1 MTATAPSAIEAQ
13 PTDRLQRRWVSGEDP
28 TVLPGI
34 YDHDVNM
41 VVWHRTLAREL
52 RASARQLI
60 DLQPNLEIS
69 LITEPE
75 SASAGLENVLPAIS
89 HGPLTRD
96 MAELADMF
104 CCLFDLTRV
113 GLRLTVLRRA
123 MCPRFHVDHVPC
135 RLVTTYEGEATE
147 WLSADSA
154 CPGPGGLS
162 LGRPAEGQSTAM
174 HRSPELHKLAA
185 GDVSL
190 MKGEGWVG
198 NEQGGLVH
206 RSPDVASG
214 AARLLL
220 TLDFAR

>member
-1 MTATAPSAIEAQ
+1 MTATAHSAVEAQ
-13 PTDRLQRRWVSGEDP
+13 PTERPVRRWVTGEGP
-28 TVLPGI
+28 TVLSSI
-34 YDHDVNM
+34 YDDDVNM
-41 VVWHRTLAREL
+41 VVWHRTLVREL
-52 RASARQLI
+52 RASAQQLI
-60 DLQPNLEIS
+60 ALQPNLEIS

-75 SASAGLENVLPAIS
+75 SALAGLETVLPAIS
-89 HGPLTRD
+89 HGPLTHD

-104 CCLFDLTRV
+104 CCLFDLSRV

-123 MCPRFHVDHVPC
+123 MCPRFHVDQVPC

-147 WLSADSA
+147 WLSAGSVSTE
-154 CPGPGGLS
+154 PVMLS
-162 LGRPAEGQSTAM
+162 VERPAEGQSQAS
-174 HRSPELHKLAA
+174 HRLPKAHRLGV

-190 MKGEGWVG
+190 MKGEGWIG

-206 RSPDVASG
+206 RSPEVASG

>member
-1 MTATAPSAIEAQ
+1 
-13 PTDRLQRRWVSGEDP
+13 
-28 TVLPGI
+28 
-34 YDHDVNM
+34 M
-41 VVWHRTLAREL
+41 VVWHRTLVREL
-52 RASARQLI
+52 RASAQQLI
-60 DLQPNLEIS
+60 ALQPNLEIS

-75 SASAGLENVLPAIS
+75 SALAGLETVLPAIS
-89 HGPLTRD
+89 HGPLTHD

-123 MCPRFHVDHVPC
+123 MCPRFHVDQVPC

-147 WLSADSA
+147 WLSAGSA
-154 CPGPGGLS
+154 CPEPAVLS
-162 LGRPAEGQSTAM
+162 LGQPAEGRSTAM
-174 HRSPELHKLAA
+174 HGSPGVHKLAA

-190 MKGEGWVG
+190 MKGEGWIG

-214 AARLLL
+214 AERLLL

>member
-1 MTATAPSAIEAQ
+1 MIATAPSAIEAQ

-52 RASARQLI
+52 SASAQQLI
-60 DLQPNLEIS
+60 GLQPNLEIS

-96 MAELADMF
+96 IAELADMF

-123 MCPRFHVDHVPC
+123 M
-135 RLVTTYEGEATE
+135 
-147 WLSADSA
+147 
-154 CPGPGGLS
+154 LS
-162 LGRPAEGQSTAM
+162 LIHISEPTRPY
-174 HRSPELHKLAA
+174 
-185 GDVSL
+185 
-190 MKGEGWVG
+190 
-198 NEQGGLVH
+198 
-206 RSPDVASG
+206 
-214 AARLLL
+214 
-220 TLDFAR
+220 